1 MEIDTATGMGAAGE
15 ILPTIINIVEEAPP
29 AFDPVDDDRDM
40 SGDAITTSEM
50 LRGKHAFAQ
59 CTLSAVRNLLRDEQ
73 LPRSFL
79 ANRQVAGCAGT
90 SEQPEGEIRFPD
102 WLSILQPLC
111 HSTDE
116 LVVGFDPTSIGL
128 SELMHDV
135 RLMAC
140 SYAVT
145 THVVTIIRHGA
156 LVGGR
161 VAFRKYDNDSH
172 ARRRGTYELTNARRL
187 WVRCTMIAITT
198 ENSALHRAVE
208 ASRARTRESV
218 DICSPPR
225 HARR

>member
-1 MEIDTATGMGAAGE
+1 MADLGASRA
-15 ILPTIINIVEEAPP
+15 
-29 AFDPVDDDRDM
+29 
-40 SGDAITTSEM
+40 
-50 LRGKHAFAQ
+50 
-59 CTLSAVRNLLRDEQ
+59 LSAVRNLLRDEQ

-102 WLSILQPLC
+102 WLSILQPLLR
-111 HSTDE
+111 TDE

-161 VAFRKYDNDSH
+161 VAFRKYDNDSD
-172 ARRRGTYELTNARRL
+172 ARRRGTYELANAQ
-187 WVRCTMIAITT
+187 
-198 ENSALHRAVE
+198 
-208 ASRARTRESV
+208 ASGCGCDA
-218 DICSPPR
+218 P
-225 HARR
+225 